1 MINLYKQSES
11 FFEDSGTQ
19 ELLDDVLDATCN
31 VDLNSCQNLMQS
43 LASQLRSEDNCGSD
57 YSLGNPVVLDAYNG
71 FLSYTPLYQAGCLKT
86 STSSPSSADSSDS
99 SPQYCFATATTNGT
113 ADLNAFV
120 YSLPLGSPLPES
132 GNVNCTTCLQQTM
145 GFFANA
151 ATNATSPMATLY
163 NTAAKEIN
171 SHCGASWVKPNITV
185 DKSTENAAN
194 GKQSQLGMAML
205 IAVGVAFAMA

>member
-1 MINLYKQSES
+1 MYKQSES

-19 ELLDDVLDATCN
+19 ALLDDVLDATCN

-43 LASQLRSEDNCGSD
+43 LASQLQSEDNCGGD
-57 YSLGNPVVLDAYNG
+57 LSLRNPVVLDAYNG

-86 STSSPSSADSSDS
+86 STSSSSSADSSSDS
-99 SPQYCFATATTNGT
+99 SPQYCYATATTNQTDG
-113 ADLNAFV
+113 LNGYI

-151 ATNATSPMATLY
+151 ATNSTSPMAYLY
-163 NTAAKEIN
+163 NAAAKEIN
-171 SHCGASWVKPNITV
+171 SQCGASWVKPSVTV
-185 DKSTENAAN
+185 DKSTVNAAN